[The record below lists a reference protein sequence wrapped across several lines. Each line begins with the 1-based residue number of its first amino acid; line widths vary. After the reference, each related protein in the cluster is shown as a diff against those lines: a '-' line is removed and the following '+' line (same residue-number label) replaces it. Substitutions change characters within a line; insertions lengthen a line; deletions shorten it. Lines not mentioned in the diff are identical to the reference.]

1 MVGNYRQ
8 DLARYGSVKWTAAL
22 NYNHTQIL
30 SVSDTPAQLS
40 ALGSNFQLLGRQSRA
55 LLTKTSPSSKMIFS
69 ADWAIRDFDVNL
81 RLTRYGTYT
90 EVNSS
95 SNPDLDREYSA
106 KWITDLDVAYAF
118 DKQLTVAV
126 GAQNLFDKY
135 PDPIGVSN
143 SSFGD
148 NWGSYSPFG
157 FTGGYYYTRVQ
168 YAF

>member
-1 MVGNYRQ
+1 
-8 DLARYGSVKWTAAL
+8 
-22 NYNHTQIL
+22 
-30 SVSDTPAQLS
+30 
-40 ALGSNFQLLGRQSRA
+40 
-55 LLTKTSPSSKMIFS
+55 MIFS
-69 ADWAIRDFDVNL
+69 ADWAISDFDVNL

-95 SNPDLDREYSA
+95 SDPSLDREYSA
-106 KWITDLDVAYAF
+106 KWITDLDVAYALN
-118 DKQLTVAV
+118 KQLTVAV

-148 NWGSYSPFG
+148 NWGSFSPFG